1 MTIAPLLDSD
11 QVADLLK
18 CSTRTVEDY
27 ARSGRLPAAKFGD
40 GWVFPSEALMRA
52 VNRIA
57 EEEAGKRLAPPK
69 PSAVKVAPL
78 PPRSSRQSR
87 PDLQLGPRA

>member
-1 MTIAPLLDSD
+1 MTIAPLLDSE
-11 QVADLLK
+11 QVASLLK

-40 GWVFPSEALMRA
+40 GWVFPAEALMRA

-57 EEEAGKRLAPPK
+57 EEEAGKRLVPPK
-69 PSAVKVAPL
+69 PPAVKVAATPT
-78 PPRSSRQSR
+78 SSRRVR
-87 PDLQLGPRA
+87 PDLRLESSS